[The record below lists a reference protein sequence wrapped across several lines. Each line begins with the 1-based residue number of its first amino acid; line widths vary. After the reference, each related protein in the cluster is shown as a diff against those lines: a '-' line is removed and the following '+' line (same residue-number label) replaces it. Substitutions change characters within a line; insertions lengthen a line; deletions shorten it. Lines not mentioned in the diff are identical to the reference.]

1 LLQRLNSGALEPK
14 TIFQVFARADL
25 EFETKNFKIG
35 DVQCPAIHCQFHVS
49 FALFDPLSA
58 QLCKKNCFYFV
69 VKMSTVSKKR
79 QPFTEFEKNLLI
91 NLVQKYKSIIKSKQ
105 NNPSTISA
113 KQDKW
118 VEIEN
123 EFNSEPN
130 VEKRDSKKLKKAW
143 ENMKMNCKRDV
154 RA

>member
-1 LLQRLNSGALEPK
+1 
-14 TIFQVFARADL
+14 
-25 EFETKNFKIG
+25 
-35 DVQCPAIHCQFHVS
+35 
-49 FALFDPLSA
+49 
-58 QLCKKNCFYFV
+58 
-69 VKMSTVSKKR
+69 MSTVSKKR